1 MMHLQPNER
10 PTELSEGERQPRELE
25 RELADLRKEVLES
38 RNLVI
43 KTDNLLKN
51 IHAEVKLVAK
61 KGEDFYRRTWFS
73 SAVAYLIFFS
83 LSLAVAI
90 LAARTSVSLE
100 KAEKE
105 RVQAEA
111 SLAKKKVEELSAK
124 ISKARQ
130 EAELA
135 RGETE
140 KAFAAYQ
147 MLTEGPDENR
157 LKGIDAIAKLDR
169 SRLNALDQKALDD
182 RAGSLKSELAESAY
196 RRGRVAYGRH
206 DMKNVLVE
214 FRRYL
219 TLNPEGP
226 EAISAAYMAGVA
238 AHRMREWKKSIP
250 FLERYLSVPKLQK
263 NGGYAHFLLGQSY
276 EQVGNSVQAMATYE
290 KGIASYSASRF
301 TGPMRQKLRALRSAK
316 ESTAGSSSVADPV
329 TIPKE

>member
-1 MMHLQPNER
+1 MMHFQPNER

-25 RELADLRKEVLES
+25 RELADLRKEVLEA

-61 KGEDFYRRTWFS
+61 KGEDYYRRTWFS
-73 SAVAYLIFFS
+73 SAVAYLIFFGFS
-83 LSLAVAI
+83 IAVAI
-90 LAARTSVSLE
+90 LAARASVSSE

-124 ISKARQ
+124 ISKSRQ

-135 RGETE
+135 RGATE
-140 KAFAAYQ
+140 QAFAAYL
-147 MLTEGPDENR
+147 MLTAGSDENR
-157 LKGIDAIAKLDR
+157 LKGVDAIAKLDR
-169 SRLNALDQKALDD
+169 SRLNALNQKALDD
-182 RAGSLKSELAESAY
+182 RAGSLKAELAKSAY
-196 RRGRVAYGRH
+196 QRGNIAYNRH

-219 TLNPEGP
+219 TLNPQGS

-238 AHRMREWKKSIP
+238 AHQMQEWKTSIP

-276 EQVGNSVQAMATYE
+276 EQVGDFAQAMATYE
-290 KGIASYSASRF
+290 KGIADYSASRY
-301 TGPMRQKLRALRSAK
+301 TGPMRQKLRALKSAK
-316 ESTAGSSSVADPV
+316 ESTEGSSPASTPV